1 MLGIRVGTTPL
12 DVNARTTAA
21 DDCAEMPTGEQLDAR
36 FSVGVGAARAAV
48 AVNRTERM
56 VLKYILVK
64 FSVESRGLSR
74 ARSSR
79 TLIFI
84 MV

>member
-21 DDCAEMPTGEQLDAR
+21 DDCAEMPTGEQLVAR
-36 FSVGVGAARAAV
+36 FSVGVGTARTTV
-48 AVNRTERM
+48 AVER
-56 VLKYILVK
+56 K
-64 FSVESRGLSR
+64 GLYQAVYSG
-74 ARSSR
+74 

-84 MV
+84 IV